1 MNHRVGKV
9 NQTTPLMKSYGKCF
23 GCILLLPPVNLL
35 RNAVLLSLNAYQ
47 SISKV
52 NSKLQSGELRINL
65 QWHKMERTELPISSQ
80 SPAFSLLPKCL
91 YLVPL
96 ALIIFLF
103 YICSFQEDQFGEK
116 KKKARCV
123 PGFMKGVIYSTGCG
137 HLLRPVTAWTNKSM
151 VMAAQNWGRWSPQE
165 LGTFL
170 QEGSQLDYPLPALGQ
185 PR

>member
-9 NQTTPLMKSYGKCF
+9 NQTTPLMKFYGKCF

-65 QWHKMERTELPISSQ
+65 QWHKMERTELPISSR

-116 KKKARCV
+116 KKK
-123 PGFMKGVIYSTGCG
+123 KLGVFLGLWRELFTLQAVGIYSDQSLLEQTRAWWWQHRTGEG
-137 HLLRPVTAWTNKSM
+137 EVPK
-151 VMAAQNWGRWSPQE
+151 NWAHFSKRVHSWI
-165 LGTFL
+165 THC
-170 QEGSQLDYPLPALGQ
+170 QL
-185 PR
+185 

>member
-91 YLVPL
+91 SLVLL

-103 YICSFQEDQFGEK
+103 YICSFQEDQFGK
-116 KKKARCV
+116 KKKKSSVCSWVYEGSYLLYRLWAFTQTSHCLNKQEH
-123 PGFMKGVIYSTGCG
+123 GDSST
-137 HLLRPVTAWTNKSM
+137 
-151 VMAAQNWGRWSPQE
+151 E
-165 LGTFL
+165 LGKVKSPRIGHISPRGFTAGL
-170 QEGSQLDYPLPALGQ
+170 HHCQL
-185 PR
+185 